1 MSSPHDI
8 ENLLRQMPLAKPS
21 ADLDKRVMDTLAGGA
36 TESIAADSSAAGQ
49 ETRRANPQETRR
61 ANPQE
66 TRRAN
71 PQETRRAV
79 ALQQP
84 RTRRAWLIGAVGGA
98 MAAAAVV
105 MLVVGLPPNTTTVT
119 PPPTTLVKAKSAPAP
134 LPLEAAPVEPVRLE
148 QNYSE
153 LSDEGL
159 VFPDPQTP
167 MQTFRHRTV
176 DHVQFFDPQRNIRME
191 TTVPRE
197 EFIFVKAPMQ

>member
-1 MSSPHDI
+1 MSSHHDI

-36 TESIAADSSAAGQ
+36 ADSSAAVSSAAG
-49 ETRRANPQETRR
+49 T
-61 ANPQE
+61 
-66 TRRAN
+66 
-71 PQETRRAV
+71 ETRRAV
-79 ALQQP
+79 ALRQP
-84 RTRRAWLIGAVGGA
+84 RARRAWLIGAVGGA
-98 MAAAAVV
+98 LAAAAVV

-119 PPPTTLVKAKSAPAP
+119 PPPPTALVKAAGAPAP
-134 LPLEAAPVEPVRLE
+134 LPVEAAPVQPVRLE

-153 LSDEGL
+153 LSDEGI

-176 DHVQFFDPQRNIRME
+176 DRVQFFDPQRNIRME

>member
-21 ADLDKRVMDTLAGGA
+21 ADLDKRVMDTLAGGEA
-36 TESIAADSSAAGQ
+36 ESIAADSSAAGQ

-61 ANPQE
+61 ANPPE
-66 TRRAN
+66 TRRV
-71 PQETRRAV
+71 V
-79 ALQQP
+79 ALRQP
-84 RTRRAWLIGAVGGA
+84 RANRAWLIGAAGGA
-98 MAAAAVV
+98 LAAAAVV

-119 PPPTTLVKAKSAPAP
+119 PPPTTLVKAAGSPAP
-134 LPLEAAPVEPVRLE
+134 LPLEAVPVQPVRLE

-176 DHVQFFDPQRNIRME
+176 DRVQFFDPQRNIRME
-191 TTVPRE
+191 TTVPHE
-197 EFIFVKAPMQ
+197 EFIFVKASMQ

>member
-36 TESIAADSSAAGQ
+36 TESIAADSSAAG
-49 ETRRANPQETRR
+49 
-61 ANPQE
+61 QE

-134 LPLEAAPVEPVRLE
+134 LPLEAVPVEPVRLE

-176 DHVQFFDPQRNIRME
+176 DRVQFFDPQRNIRME